1 MEIGQAV
8 KKIRKSQPKEYGQA
22 KFAKKIGISQ
32 TYLSQIENG
41 HKDPS
46 TEVLKKIA
54 KAFKTP
60 LPVMFWMGI
69 EESDV
74 RPDRLDLFRRV
85 RPTIDNLMDSCFNED
100 PLTIKKPSKK

>member
-22 KFAKKIGISQ
+22 EFAKKIGISQ

-46 TEVLKKIA
+46 TEVLNKIA
-54 KAFKTP
+54 KVFKTP
-60 LPVMFWMGI
+60 LPIMFWMGI

-74 RPDRLDLFRRV
+74 RPDRLDIFRKLK
-85 RPTIDNLMDSCFNED
+85 PTIDDLIDSCFKEE
-100 PLTIKKPSKK
+100 KK